1 LYVFGIVYIILAVLD
16 TYFSITDTIARFSE
30 GDWGML
36 RNQLYADADEIEL
49 YDNQWQRLIKN
60 LLGYFH
66 PFAVVYAFFRTT
78 LKGKRFYTLMLFF
91 AIIVS
96 SFISATVVA
105 SRGMVFGLAME
116 LVLVFMLF
124 RHRIPRSQ
132 KRAFLTAGLLVG
144 VFFVIYSILVTVSRF
159 GEDEAGGSV
168 FEYFGHSMLSFND
181 GLFNNLHDFAYGK
194 RFFSWFIDLFG
205 GNSDF
210 DTAKAG
216 ATHGTAF
223 FTIVGGMYIDWG
235 PIGTLIVASLACLLM
250 LSYTRKKT
258 IMLSDMVV
266 IIFYINTLAKGLFAF
281 GRGRAIEWVM
291 TFIVYFIV
299 RALEK
304 QHHKVV
310 K

>member
-1 LYVFGIVYIILAVLD
+1 
-16 TYFSITDTIARFSE
+16 
-30 GDWGML
+30 M
-36 RNQLYADADEIEL
+36 
-49 YDNQWQRLIKN
+49 
-60 LLGYFH
+60 
-66 PFAVVYAFFRTT
+66 
-78 LKGKRFYTLMLFF
+78 
-91 AIIVS
+91 
-96 SFISATVVA
+96 
-105 SRGMVFGLAME
+105 
-116 LVLVFMLF
+116 
-124 RHRIPRSQ
+124 
-132 KRAFLTAGLLVG
+132 
-144 VFFVIYSILVTVSRF
+144 IYSILVTVSRF